1 MFDSINSTFLNQAK
15 LLKFLRYLSLFLVI
29 SGTAIRLIQY
39 FNNRSLWF
47 DEVNLALNMV
57 NRSYG
62 ELTQTLDHNQA
73 APLGFLWVEKLATQ
87 IFGNNEYALRLF
99 PLVSNLVAFGVFY
112 RLVYRYASPLAAPM
126 AIALFAF
133 GRYTLYFATELK
145 QYSSD
150 IAIALILFWFLTKI
164 AHKILNSK
172 EIIGY
177 ALLGSLVIWFSHPS
191 IFMLA
196 GIEGYYFLTAA
207 SKDRFKILFN
217 RLLVYLAWLTSFG
230 LFYFLTIAKTMNNED
245 LASSWSS
252 RYPATF
258 WDIEWLF
265 DALGRFFYNPMG
277 FTGITDGIGIFAFI
291 FGCVA
296 WYSKNRTF
304 LGALIAPFVATL
316 AAAYLH
322 QYPFRERLV
331 VFLVPLGIIII
342 AEGIAWLLSK
352 FQTGDKSR
360 PREYAACKA
369 ASRSIP
375 LRLTATRGL
384 LSFPPT
390 KVIKNNRFKT
400 SLLAGL
406 LGAFCFVALTIPP
419 IIRASSFI
427 IHPELK
433 HEIRPVAEYVL
444 SHKQPEDRI
453 YVYSLGAQA
462 FTYYAAR
469 LGYSEQ
475 DYILGLGNLSY
486 KDKEATQNW
495 QELRTDIEP
504 LRGKSRVWF
513 VLRAEE
519 SEEAAILEYLN
530 KIGQEIDV
538 FKQPGASA
546 HLYDISKVS
555 R

>member
-1 MFDSINSTFLNQAK
+1 MFDSINSTSLNQAK
-15 LLKFLRYLSLFLVI
+15 LLKFLRYLSLFMVI

-47 DEVNLALNMV
+47 DEVNLALNIV

-99 PLVSNLVAFGVFY
+99 PLLSNLVAFGVFY

-277 FTGITDGIGIFAFI
+277 FTGITDGVGIFAFI

-296 WYSKNRTF
+296 WYSKNKTF
-304 LGALIAPFVATL
+304 LGALVAPFVATL

-352 FQTGDKSR
+352 FQT
-360 PREYAACKA
+360 
-369 ASRSIP
+369 
-375 LRLTATRGL
+375 
-384 LSFPPT
+384 T

-406 LGAFCFVALTIPP
+406 LGAFCLVALTIPP
-419 IIRASSFI
+419 ITRASSFI

-444 SHKQPEDRI
+444 SHKQPEDTI

-546 HLYDISKVS
+546 HLYNLSKVS

>member
-1 MFDSINSTFLNQAK
+1 MFDSINLTSLNQAK

-29 SGTAIRLIQY
+29 SGIAIRLIQY

-47 DEVNLALNMV
+47 DEVNLALNIV

-112 RLVYRYASPLAAPM
+112 RLVYRYTSPLAAPI

-133 GRYTLYFATELK
+133 GRHTLYFATELK

-164 AHKILNSK
+164 GHKILNSR
-172 EIIGY
+172 EILGY

-196 GIEGYYFLTAA
+196 GIEGYYLLTAA

-217 RLLVYLAWLTSFG
+217 RLLVYFAWLTSFG

-258 WDIEWLF
+258 WDIEWLL

-296 WYSKNRTF
+296 WYSKNKTF

-316 AAAYLH
+316 IAAYLH

-352 FQTGDKSR
+352 FKTGDKSLGV
-360 PREYAACKA
+360 EYAACKA
-369 ASRSIP
+369 A
-375 LRLTATRGL
+375 
-384 LSFPPT
+384 FPPT
-390 KVIKNNRFKT
+390 KIIKNNRFKT

-406 LGAFCFVALTIPP
+406 LGVFCLVALTIPP
-419 IIRASSFI
+419 ITRASSFI

-444 SHKQPEDRI
+444 SHKQPGDTI

-486 KDKEATQNW
+486 KDKEAAQNW
-495 QELRTDIEP
+495 QELKADIEP

-530 KIGQEIDV
+530 QIGQEIDV

-546 HLYDISKVS
+546 HLHDLSKIS

>member
-1 MFDSINSTFLNQAK
+1 MFDSINSTSRDRAK

-39 FNNRSLWF
+39 FQNRSLWF
-47 DEVNLALNMV
+47 DEVNLALNIV

-99 PLVSNLVAFGVFY
+99 PLVANLVAFGVFY

-133 GRYTLYFATELK
+133 GRHTLYFATELK

-164 AHKILNSK
+164 GHKILNSR

-177 ALLGSLVIWFSHPS
+177 AVLGSIVIWFSHPS

-196 GIEGYYFLTAA
+196 GIEGYYLLTAA
-207 SKDRFKILFN
+207 SKDRLKILFN

-230 LFYFLTIAKTMNNED
+230 LFYFLTIANTMSNED
-245 LASSWSS
+245 LALSWSS

-277 FTGITDGIGIFAFI
+277 FTGITDGVGIFAFI

-304 LGALIAPFVATL
+304 LGALVAPFVATL

-331 VFLVPLGIIII
+331 VFLVPSAILII

-352 FQTGDKSR
+352 F
-360 PREYAACKA
+360 
-369 ASRSIP
+369 
-375 LRLTATRGL
+375 L
-384 LSFPPT
+384 PT
-390 KVIKNNRFKT
+390 KAIKTNRFKT

-406 LGAFCFVALTIPP
+406 LGAFCLVALTIPP
-419 IIRASSFI
+419 ITRASSFI

-433 HEIRPVAEYVL
+433 EEIRPVAEYVL
-444 SHKQPEDRI
+444 SHKQPGDTI

-475 DYILGLGNLSY
+475 NYILGLGNLSY
-486 KDKEATQNW
+486 KDKDAAQNW
-495 QELRTDIEP
+495 QELKADIEP

-530 KIGQEIDV
+530 QIGQEIDV
-538 FKQPGASA
+538 FKQTGASA
-546 HLYDISKVS
+546 HLYNLGKVS
-555 R
+555 K

>member
-1 MFDSINSTFLNQAK
+1 MFDSINSTSLDRAK
-15 LLKFLRYLSLFLVI
+15 LKFLRYLSLFLVI
-29 SGTAIRLIQY
+29 FGTAIRLIQY
-39 FNNRSLWF
+39 FQNRSLWF
-47 DEVNLALNMV
+47 DEVNLALNIV

-133 GRYTLYFATELK
+133 GRHTLYFATELK

-164 AHKILNSK
+164 GHKIINSR

-191 IFMLA
+191 IFMLG
-196 GIEGYYFLTAA
+196 GIEGYYLLTAA

-277 FTGITDGIGIFAFI
+277 FTGITDGVGIFAFI

-304 LGALIAPFVATL
+304 LGALVAPFVATL
-316 AAAYLH
+316 AAACLH

-331 VFLVPLGIIII
+331 VFLVPLAILII
-342 AEGIAWLLSK
+342 AEGIAWLSSK
-352 FQTGDKSR
+352 
-360 PREYAACKA
+360 
-369 ASRSIP
+369 
-375 LRLTATRGL
+375 
-384 LSFPPT
+384 FPPT
-390 KVIKNNRFKT
+390 KAIKTNRFKT

-406 LGAFCFVALTIPP
+406 LGAFCLVALTIPP
-419 IIRASSFI
+419 ITRAGSFI

-433 HEIRPVAEYVL
+433 EEIRPVAEYVL
-444 SHKQPEDRI
+444 SHKQPGDTI

-486 KDKEATQNW
+486 KDKDAAQNW
-495 QELRTDIEP
+495 QELKADIEP

-513 VLRAEE
+513 VLRAQE
-519 SEEAAILEYLN
+519 SEEAATLEYLN
-530 KIGQEIDV
+530 QIGQEIDV

-546 HLYDISKVS
+546 YLYDLNKVS
-555 R
+555 K